1 MTGTLPWCS
10 VPVIRFELLTG
21 RFSMPWLHHYTRLLA
36 AASLL
41 LITAGGLV
49 TSTGSGLSVPD
60 WPNSYGYFMFSFP
73 LSKMVGGIFYE
84 HAHRLIASI
93 VGLLTI
99 GLAVWISRIDSRRW
113 VRRLGWTALAS
124 VIMQGTLGGLTVI
137 YFLPP
142 SISISHAGLAQL
154 FFALI
159 VSLAIFTSKGWHS
172 RYNQRPPLNDWILGR
187 LALITPTLIY
197 VQILVGATM
206 RHTDAGLAIPDFPL
220 VFGGLFPSVWTPG
233 VSIHFAHRI
242 GALLV
247 AIVVCATA
255 GHVLYHHAARRE
267 LCRPALLLSGLIL
280 LQIALGG
287 WTILSEKH
295 VTVNTAHVAV
305 GALAWVTAVSLA
317 LRVHREWF
325 VNNEQPQRRDTR
337 VGAVPAS
344 SEAKA

>member
-1 MTGTLPWCS
+1 MLPSCS
-10 VPVIRFELLTG
+10 MPVIRFELLTG

-60 WPNSYGYFMFSFP
+60 WPNTYGYFMFFFP

-84 HAHRLIASI
+84 HGHRLIASI

-99 GLAVWISRIDSRRW
+99 GLAVWVSRIDRRRW
-113 VRRLGWTALAS
+113 VRRLGWTALGA
-124 VIMQGTLGGLTVI
+124 VIMQGMLGGLTVI

-142 SISISHAGLAQL
+142 AISISHAGLAQL
-154 FFALI
+154 FFVLI

-172 RYNQRPPLNDWILGR
+172 RYDQRPPLNDLILSR
-187 LALITPTLIY
+187 LALFTPILIY

-220 VFGGLFPSVWTPG
+220 IFGGLWPSVWTAG
-233 VSIHFAHRI
+233 ISIHFAHRI

-247 AIVVCATA
+247 AAVVCATA
-255 GHVLYHHAARRE
+255 GHVLYRHASRRE
-267 LCRPALLLSGLIL
+267 LCRPALLLSSLVF

-287 WTILSEKH
+287 WTVLSEKH
-295 VTVNTAHVAV
+295 VAVNTAHVAV
-305 GALAWVTAVSLA
+305 GALVWATAVSLA
-317 LRVHREWF
+317 LRVHREWL
-325 VNNEQPQRRDTR
+325 VTDEQPQHRDTR
-337 VGAVPAS
+337 LEAVAAH
-344 SEAKA
+344 SETQA

>member
-1 MTGTLPWCS
+1 M
-10 VPVIRFELLTG
+10 PVIRFKLLAG

-60 WPNSYGYFMFSFP
+60 WPNTYGYFMFSFP

-84 HAHRLIASI
+84 HGHRLIASV

-99 GLAVWISRIDSRRW
+99 GLAVWISRIDRRRW
-113 VRRLGWTALAS
+113 VKRLGWTALGA
-124 VIMQGTLGGLTVI
+124 VIMQGMLGGLTVI

-142 SISISHAGLAQL
+142 AISISHAGLAQL

-172 RYNQRPPLNDWILGR
+172 RYDHRPPLNDWILSR
-187 LALITPTLIY
+187 LALFTPLLSY

-220 VFGGLFPSVWTPG
+220 VFGGLWPPVWTAAI
-233 VSIHFAHRI
+233 SIHFAHRI

-247 AIVVCATA
+247 AAVVCATV
-255 GHVLYHHAARRE
+255 GHVLYHHASRRE
-267 LCRPALLLSGLIL
+267 LCRPALLLSSLVL

-287 WTILSEKH
+287 WTIWSEKH
-295 VTVNTAHVAV
+295 VAVNTAHVAV
-305 GALAWVTAVSLA
+305 GALVWVTALSLT

-325 VNNEQPQRRDTR
+325 VTEEQAHRHDARLD
-337 VGAVPAS
+337 AVATH
-344 SEAKA
+344 SEAQA